1 MILVFF
7 IVLNIIVLS
16 LFIMKKKRLHIL
28 EILVYWLI
36 ATYLYQ
42 NFSALCYMNFKTLII
57 PEKLTFEL
65 SHFVNRI
72 ILFPLLMVTFLHYY
86 LVFNTTFKRILLTG
100 SFIILLSGLEWLSD
114 YVGVLIHVN
123 WQIWWSP
130 SFWLA
135 ALMVLIGVM
144 TLFRKMLQKGGANA

>member
-1 MILVFF
+1 
-7 IVLNIIVLS
+7 
-16 LFIMKKKRLHIL
+16 MKKKRLHIL

-57 PEKLTFEL
+57 PEKITFEL

-144 TLFRKMLQKGGANA
+144 TFFRKMLQKGGANARM

>member
-7 IVLNIIVLS
+7 IVLNTILFS
-16 LFIMKKKRLHIL
+16 LFIIKKKRLHIL

-57 PEKLTFEL
+57 PDKLTFEL

-72 ILFPLLMVTFLHYY
+72 ILFPLFMVTFLHYY
-86 LVFNTTFKRILLTG
+86 LVFNTTLKRILLTG

-114 YVGVLIHVN
+114 YLGVLIHVN

-135 ALMVLIGVM
+135 VLMVLIGVM
-144 TLFRKMLQKGGANA
+144 TLFRKMLRKGGANA